1 VDESGQ
7 LVGFAKITRDLTDK
21 RAVYEALRQGER
33 RFRLLMESVHHHA
46 IYTIDPKGWL
56 MTSWNPGAERI
67 KGYSSDEILG
77 PSFSQFYTPEDQAD
91 GKPFNALETARTH
104 GRFEEEGWRAHK
116 DGSWFW
122 ANVIIEPMMD
132 EEGQL
137 NGFIKI
143 TRDISEK
150 LALEQAKEQLHQA
163 QKMEA
168 IGQLTGGVAHDFNNL
183 LAIIVGSLELSAAVN
198 ENDKVRKLLLT
209 AERAAQRGASLR
221 SQLP

>member
-1 VDESGQ
+1 
-7 LVGFAKITRDLTDK
+7 
-21 RAVYEALRQGER
+21 
-33 RFRLLMESVHHHA
+33 
-46 IYTIDPKGWL
+46 
-56 MTSWNPGAERI
+56 
-67 KGYSSDEILG
+67 
-77 PSFSQFYTPEDQAD
+77 
-91 GKPFNALETARTH
+91 
-104 GRFEEEGWRAHK
+104 
-116 DGSWFW
+116 
-122 ANVIIEPMMD
+122 MMD

-163 QKMEA
+163 KKMEA

-221 SQLP
+221 SQLPCLGSAANSASRGFKHQY